1 MASFSNYYGHGT
13 IMRVEFSALLD
24 GLFLCNALELR
35 ELDIEFDAKVV
46 VTAILAKETPS
57 WAYIQVLRRCLA

>member
-1 MASFSNYYGHGT
+1 
-13 IMRVEFSALLD
+13 MRVEFSALLD

-35 ELDIEFDAKVV
+35 ELDIECDAKVV